1 LGQSFGL
8 LVFNKMNKDRSQE
21 LSSYGLLLLKFVLPQ
36 IWGLWAG
43 NEKTYT
49 LSKGA
54 GQEDDIGVSRID
66 TGQEEFYC
74 SITFWKIDSG
84 QEYGVTRIKLCT

>member
-1 LGQSFGL
+1 
-8 LVFNKMNKDRSQE
+8 MNKDRSQE

-54 GQEDDIGVSRID
+54 GQEDDIRVSRID
-66 TGQEEFYC
+66 TG
-74 SITFWKIDSG
+74 
-84 QEYGVTRIKLCT
+84 

>member
-54 GQEDDIGVSRID
+54 GQEDDIRVSRID
-66 TGQEEFYC
+66 TG
-74 SITFWKIDSG
+74 
-84 QEYGVTRIKLCT
+84 